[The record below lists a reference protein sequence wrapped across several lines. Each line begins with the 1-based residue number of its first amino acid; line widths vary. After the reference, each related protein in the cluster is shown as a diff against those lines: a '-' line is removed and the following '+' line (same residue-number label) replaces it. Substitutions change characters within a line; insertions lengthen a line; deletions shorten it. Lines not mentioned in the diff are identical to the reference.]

1 MKFTGLFYS
10 LACLVLVA
18 CSGGGGGSSSN
29 SPETVVSKKSIEAL
43 MGAYLQNP
51 VNQCG
56 SGLSDKEKIT
66 EAVAN
71 ASVVNYESGPV
82 RPLAISADNK
92 RLFVTNTPANCL
104 EIYEITDEDTLTLVS
119 TVSVGVDPVAVAVRN
134 ENEVWV
140 INHVSD
146 SVSVVRL
153 DGTPRVLR
161 TLQVGD
167 EPRDIVFAGQGK
179 NLAFITTAS
188 RGQNKPGFT
197 SDKLLQPGLGRAD
210 VWVFDADQLGESL
223 NGDPLQIL
231 TLNSDIPRALAAS
244 PDGKQVFAAAFHS
257 GNGTTT
263 LHRDVVNK
271 RDLDTNSS
279 TFNTLLQA
287 FNLKPASPASADSKA
302 APETSLIV
310 RKNAQGKWADE
321 NGQDLSS
328 KVKFDFTDD
337 DVFVIDASGAKP
349 VLTTTTYAG
358 VGTTLFNMV
367 FSNNKLFVSNTE
379 ALNEVRFEGSGDK
392 SSGKTVKGH
401 MIDSRITV
409 IDTSSNS
416 VTPVNLNSHLSFPAD
431 NGVVSAEK
439 KAKTLSQP
447 TAMVSSPDGS
457 IVYVAGFASGKIE
470 ALAVSRLN
478 NAFQPDAADFITVPA
493 GPAGLALKTDGSRLF
508 VYSRIDHKL
517 SIIKTTEKTK
527 TYELAM
533 FSPESASVIAGR
545 RLMYDADNASGNGSV
560 ACGSCH
566 VFSDLDHLAWDL
578 GNPDERTVANT
589 NSFVQSTQTAQSN
602 MEKNINYYVTKY
614 SYILGDSAVSILNG
628 LTVPQKLEKLLP
640 ASLIPIKSTFH
651 PVKGPMT
658 TQTLKGMRGNGPMHW
673 RGDRMGSNK
682 QTNETLEE
690 AAFKDFNDSF
700 VSLLGRGSVLTSTE
714 LQDLTNFALKLSLPP
729 NPIRA
734 LDNSLTAQEQAGKDI
749 YFNKA
754 DVTGLGSCNNCHT
767 LDAAKGQFGTAGL
780 LTYEGTRFSD
790 NFKVPHLRNI
800 YQKVGMFG
808 YSLEGSNQGKQYRG
822 FGLGNDGSVDTL
834 VTFFSDPVFVF
845 DSPATDRKNMAA
857 FVLAFDSDYLPVTG
871 QQLTWRP
878 GTSSAISNRLALLK
892 QQAKVTTPRPA
903 CDLQVSGYINGANL
917 SGLFQSDGSW
927 KLQGGKSISDSALM
941 AMATA
946 SQPLTF
952 TCLPPGTGTRTA
964 LKTTQ

>member
-1 MKFTGLFYS
+1 
-10 LACLVLVA
+10 
-18 CSGGGGGSSSN
+18 
-29 SPETVVSKKSIEAL
+29 
-43 MGAYLQNP
+43 MGASMKNP

-104 EIYEITDEDTLTLVS
+104 EIYDITDRDTLTLAS

-140 INHVSD
+140 VNHVSD

-153 DGTPRVLR
+153 DGSPRVLR

-167 EPRDIVFAGQGK
+167 EPRDIVFAGPGK
-179 NLAFITTAS
+179 NRGFITAAS

-197 SDKLLQPGLGRAD
+197 SEVLTQPGKGRAD

-231 TLNSDIPRALAAS
+231 TLNSDIPRALAVND
-244 PDGKQVFAAAFHS
+244 DGSKVYAAAFHS

-271 RDLDTNSS
+271 RDLETNSS
-279 TFNTLLQA
+279 TFNTLLQE
-287 FNLKPASPASADSKA
+287 FNFKPASPASADSKA

-310 RKNAQGKWADE
+310 RKNSVGKWVDE

-328 KVKFDFTDD
+328 KVKFDFADD
-337 DVFVIDASGAKP
+337 DVFVIDANAATPAVTSRK
-349 VLTTTTYAG
+349 YAG

-367 FSNNKLFVSNTE
+367 FSNGKLFVSNTE
-379 ALNEVRFEGSGDK
+379 SLNEVRFEGSGAK
-392 SSGKTVKGH
+392 SKGTVKGH

-416 VTPVNLNSHLSFPAD
+416 VTPVNLNSHLSFPTD
-431 NGVVSAEK
+431 NGVVSADK
-439 KAKTLSQP
+439 KAKTMSQP
-447 TAMVSSPDGS
+447 TAMVSSLDGS
-457 IVYVAGFASGKIE
+457 VVYVAGFGSGKIA
-470 ALAVSRLN
+470 ALLVSELSSTFR
-478 NAFQPDAADFITVPA
+478 PDVNKQIAVPA
-493 GPAGLALKTDGSRLF
+493 GPAGLALNTDGSRLY

-527 TYELAM
+527 VHELAM
-533 FSPESASVIAGR
+533 FTPESASVIAGR
-545 RLMYDADNASGNGSV
+545 RLMYDADYASGNGSV

-578 GNPDERTVANT
+578 GNPDEKTVANT
-589 NSFVQSTQTAQSN
+589 NQFVQTTNKLQQDTLAALLKFTPSNMTAQ
-602 MEKNINYYVTKY
+602 EF
-614 SYILGDSAVSILNG
+614 LESIY
-628 LTVPQKLEKLLP
+628 P
-640 ASLIPIKSTFH
+640 ASLIPIKAKFH

-673 RGDRMGSNK
+673 RGDRMGLTKKS
-682 QTNETLEE
+682 TETLEE
-690 AAFKDFNDSF
+690 ASFKDFNDSF
-700 VSLLGRGSVLTSTE
+700 VSLLGRGSVLTETE
-714 LQDLTNFALKLSLPP
+714 LQNLTDFAMKLSLPP

-749 YFNKA
+749 YFKKA
-754 DVTGLGSCNNCHT
+754 DVTELGSCNNCHT

-780 LTYEGTRFSD
+780 MTYEGPRFSD
-790 NFKVPHLRNI
+790 NFKVPHLRNV

-808 YSLEGSNQGKQYRG
+808 YSLEGSNQVGKQYRG

-845 DSPATDRKNMAA
+845 KNPDTDRKNMAA
-857 FVLAFDSDYLPVTG
+857 FMLAFDSDFLPITG

-878 GTSSAISNRLALLK
+878 SSSSAINNRLSLLK
-892 QQAKVTTPRPA
+892 QQAKVTSPRPA
-903 CDLQVSGYINGANL
+903 CDLQVSGNINGVDI
-917 SGLFQSDGSW
+917 SGLYQADGTW
-927 KLQGGKSISDSALM
+927 KFKDGKSSSDTDLM
-941 AMATA
+941 ALATA
-946 SQPLTF
+946 TQPLTF
-952 TCLPPGTGTRTA
+952 TCLPPGTGVRTA
-964 LKTTQ
+964 LKQTK

>member
-1 MKFTGLFYS
+1 MKSTVLFCS
-10 LACLVLVA
+10 LACLLLVA
-18 CSGGGGGSSSN
+18 CSGSSSSGN
-29 SPETVVSKKSIEAL
+29 NTPKLSGASLET
-43 MGAYLQNP
+43 
-51 VNQCG
+51 
-56 SGLSDKEKIT
+56 
-66 EAVAN
+66 
-71 ASVVNYESGPV
+71 VVNYESGPV

-92 RLFVTNTPANCL
+92 RLFVTNTPSNTL
-104 EIYEITDEDTLTLVS
+104 EIYSINADDSLTLTG
-119 TVSVGVDPVAVAVRN
+119 TVTVGVDPVAVAVRN

-140 INHVSD
+140 VNHVSD
-146 SVSVVRL
+146 SVSVVSL
-153 DGTPRVLR
+153 DGSPRVLR

-167 EPRDIVFAGQGK
+167 EPRDIVFAGPDK
-179 NLAFITTAS
+179 NRAFITAAS

-197 SDKLLQPGLGRAD
+197 SDKLLEPGLGRAD
-210 VWVFDADQLGESL
+210 VWVFDASDLDDSL
-223 NGDPLQIL
+223 NGKPLAVL
-231 TLNSDIPRALAAS
+231 TLNSDIPRALAVNA
-244 PDGKQVFAAAFHS
+244 DGSKVYAAAFHS

-271 RDLDTNSS
+271 RDLETNSS

-287 FNLKPASPASADSKA
+287 FNFKPASPASADSKA

-310 RKNAQGKWADE
+310 RKNAVGQWVDE

-328 KVKFDFTDD
+328 KVKFDFADD
-337 DVFVIDASGAKP
+337 DVFVIDANAATPAVTSRK
-349 VLTTTTYAG
+349 YAG

-367 FSNNKLFVSNTE
+367 FSNGKLFVSNTE
-379 ALNEVRFEGSGDK
+379 SLNEVRFEGSGAK
-392 SSGKTVKGH
+392 SKGTVKGH

-431 NGVVSAEK
+431 NGVVSADK
-439 KAKTLSQP
+439 KAKTMSQP

-457 IVYVAGFASGKIE
+457 VVYVAGFGSGKIA
-470 ALAVSRLN
+470 ALPVSALN
-478 NAFQPDAADFITVPA
+478 NSFQPDVNKQIAVPA
-493 GPAGLALKTDGSRLF
+493 GPAGLALNTDGSRLY

-527 TYELAM
+527 VYELAM
-533 FSPESASVIAGR
+533 FTPESASVIAGR
-545 RLMYDADNASGNGSV
+545 RLMYDADYASGNGSV

-578 GNPDERTVANT
+578 GNPDEKTVANT
-589 NSFVQSTQTAQSN
+589 NQFVQTTVKMQQDLIDKLVKAS
-602 MEKNINYYVTKY
+602 
-614 SYILGDSAVSILNG
+614 SISSDDAK
-628 LTVPQKLEKLLP
+628 QYLEDNLP
-640 ASLIPIKSTFH
+640 ASLVPIKAKFH

-673 RGDRMGSNK
+673 RGDRMGLNK
-682 QTNETLEE
+682 KSTETLEE
-690 AAFKDFNDSF
+690 ASFKDFNDSF
-700 VSLLGRGSVLTSTE
+700 VSLLGRNQSLDETDLQHLTDFSM
-714 LQDLTNFALKLSLPP
+714 KLSLPP

-780 LTYEGTRFSD
+780 MTFEGPRFSD
-790 NFKVPHLRNI
+790 NFKVPHLRNM

-808 YSLEGSNQGKQYRG
+808 YSLEGSNQGKQYRA

-845 DSPATDRKNMAA
+845 EDPDTDRKNMAA
-857 FVLAFDSDYLPVTG
+857 FMLAFDSDYLPITG

-878 GTSSAISNRLALLK
+878 GSSSATNNRLSLLK
-892 QQAKVTTPRPA
+892 QQAKFTSPRPA
-903 CDLQVSGYINGANL
+903 CDLQVSGNINGVDI
-917 SGLFQSDGSW
+917 SGLYQADGTW
-927 KLQGGKSISDSALM
+927 KFKDGKSSSDTDLM
-941 AMATA
+941 ALATA
-946 SQPLTF
+946 NQPLTF
-952 TCLPPGTGTRTA
+952 TCLPPGTGVRTA
-964 LKTTQ
+964 LKQTK